1 MTREELPKV
10 SIIITTYKRAEALE
24 KAIDSVLNQ
33 TYENIEVIV
42 VDDNDADTTYRKNT
56 ANIMKRYE
64 QNFKVHYVQHEKNM
78 NGAAARN
85 TGIQHS
91 SGMYLTYLDDDDTYR
106 PDKILKQVDYLLANP
121 QFDAVYCGW
130 NRDGLEESPSKE
142 GDLSFE
148 VLSGELILR
157 TNILMVKRE
166 NTIRFGGWDERY
178 TRNQEAVYLLR
189 YFRDGGK
196 IGAVTE
202 VLVDYDVSDRSNASN
217 PEKNEKDFEF
227 FLTDHSNMIEDVSKK
242 VNRDKELIYSY
253 RYRSVFLRY
262 LKFKDFKNAF
272 RIYLKLTK
280 RIPVRFNVDLLK
292 YTAQKIF

>member
-1 MTREELPKV
+1 MNREDLPKV
-10 SIIITTYKRAEALE
+10 SIIITTYKRADALE

-56 ANIMKRYE
+56 ANIMKLYE

-262 LKFKDFKNAF
+262 LKFKDFKNAL

-280 RIPVRFNVDLLK
+280 RIPIRFNIDLLK
-292 YTAQKIF
+292 YTIQKIF